1 MTDDTTNC
9 PKCGAVPCEDYGW
22 VCGTVPADE
31 GEGVVQSLECRID
44 VLEQQLAKAQIV
56 FTWSSLRPEYGV
68 VACLRRDEGGLQAID
83 HPGLLLAAN
92 PHWPTREQAEANRE
106 AAEAAKGGG

>member
-31 GEGVVQSLECRID
+31 GEGVVQSPECRRATRS
-44 VLEQQLAKAQIV
+44 ER
-56 FTWSSLRPEYGV
+56 TRPASER
-68 VACLRRDEGGLQAID
+68 CGGL
-83 HPGLLLAAN
+83 HWKAADDGQDPN
-92 PHWPTREQAEANRE
+92 DSTHARR
-106 AAEAAKGGG
+106 G